1 MELLTIR
8 ELESKIKYKN
18 TTIYKFIKLGMPV
31 RRMGGKNLFD
41 LEEVMNWM
49 KEYSNKKK

>member
-8 ELESKIKYKN
+8 ELEKKIKYKN

-31 RRMGGKNLFD
+31 CRIGGKNLFD
-41 LEEVMNWM
+41 LDDVMSWI
-49 KEYSNKKK
+49 KEYSKKQG